1 MTGSNIDEGGIK
13 GAFWA
18 AAETAFYSDP
28 VRKPLSTLLL
38 QSVLTAMK
46 SWTLGIKHTFPIFF
60 GNHYV
65 RYKHRISTM
74 IELKSINITP

>member
-38 QSVLTAMK
+38 QSVLSAAARVI
-46 SWTLGIKHTFPIFF
+46 L
-60 GNHYV
+60 
-65 RYKHRISTM
+65 
-74 IELKSINITP
+74 